1 MNQMDVAKINTM
13 NKGTMME
20 WMGIEFLEAK
30 EGYLK
35 AGMPVDSRT
44 LQPMGLLHGGATIA
58 LAETLGSFGS
68 AMLVDLDKK
77 DVVGQQMTANH
88 LRSARE
94 GTVFGEAVI
103 IHRGK
108 STHLWNIDV
117 KDEEGRLISTCR
129 FTVAIINKKN

>member
-1 MNQMDVAKINTM
+1 MS
-13 NKGTMME
+13 KGTMME
-20 WMGIEFLEAK
+20 WMGIEFTEAK

-35 AGMPVDSRT
+35 AVMPVDNRT

-68 AMLVDLDKK
+68 ALLVDLEKN

-88 LRSARE
+88 LRSVCE
-94 GTVFGEAVI
+94 GVVYGEAEI

-108 STHLWNIDV
+108 TTHLWNIDV
-117 KDEEGRLISTCR
+117 KDEKGRLISTCR
-129 FTVAIINKKN
+129 LTVVIKNKKS